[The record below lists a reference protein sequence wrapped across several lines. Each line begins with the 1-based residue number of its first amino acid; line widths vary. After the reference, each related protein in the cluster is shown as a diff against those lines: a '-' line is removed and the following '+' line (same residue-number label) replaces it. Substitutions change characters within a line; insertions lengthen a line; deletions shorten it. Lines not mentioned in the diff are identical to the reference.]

1 MTTTK
6 VGFTP
11 GPWTIERNSSIYGE
25 YPIIRGSD
33 GTRVIAALD
42 GGKCEANLILQAAAP
57 DLYAA
62 LAGTRCGT
70 CGYVISGPGIEVLH
84 GGSCSA
90 CKPARAALAKA
101 RGE

>member
-6 VGFTP
+6 AKFAP
-11 GPWTIERNSSIYGE
+11 GTVAEFDRISTVYQCGCICDATG
-25 YPIIRGSD
+25 GSNK
-33 GTRVIAALD
+33 IFLCH
-42 GGKCEANLILQAAAP
+42 KHAAAP